1 MLNKINKF
9 QAIFFFFKGVFSKFV
24 LFRFGKQLFDP
35 FCLTV
40 FSLQSLNMSLQ
51 NQLEES
57 LKSQELLQSKNEE
70 LLKVIENQKDENKK
84 FTSIFKDKDQT
95 ILENKQQYDIE
106 ITRIKI
112 GMYLDNSYC
121 HIF

>member
-1 MLNKINKF
+1 
-9 QAIFFFFKGVFSKFV
+9 
-24 LFRFGKQLFDP
+24 
-35 FCLTV
+35 
-40 FSLQSLNMSLQ
+40 MSLQ

-70 LLKVIENQKDENKK
+70 LLKVIENQRDENKK
-84 FTSIFKDKDQT
+84 FTSIFKDKDQI

-112 GMYLDNSYC
+112 ELEEALVNVKNAQVKLEIAEKENQILGITLRQRDAEVTRLRELTR
-121 HIF
+121 

>member
-1 MLNKINKF
+1 
-9 QAIFFFFKGVFSKFV
+9 
-24 LFRFGKQLFDP
+24 
-35 FCLTV
+35 
-40 FSLQSLNMSLQ
+40 MSLQ

-95 ILENKQQYDIE
+95 ILENKQQHDIE